1 MPSRMLIRCVSATH
15 RFWYR
20 LTGGGMG
27 GKLGKAPMLL
37 LTTTG
42 RKSGRPRTT
51 PLLYLADGE
60 NMVVIASNGGSD
72 RDPSW
77 WLNLKRNPRAGG
89 PRGEGQVRR
98 AKKTV
103 KAEKA
108 GPEEKGRLWPL
119 VTEVYPGYDEYQ
131 KRTSR
136 EIPVVVL
143 RPE

>member
-1 MPSRMLIRCVSATH
+1 MPSRTLIRCVSATH

-20 LTGGGMG
+20 LTGGAIG

-42 RKSGRPRTT
+42 RKSGRLRTT

-72 RDPSW
+72 RDPGW
-77 WLNLKRNPRAGG
+77 WVNLKHNPRA
-89 PRGEGQVRR
+89 QVQVGR
-98 AKKTV
+98 ARKTV
-103 KAEKA
+103 TAEKA
-108 GPEEKGRLWPL
+108 GAEEKGRLWPL
-119 VTEVYPGYDEYQ
+119 VTELYPGYDGYQ
-131 KRTSR
+131 KRTNR